1 MKSFLQNCINCL
13 QPRSSDQLPDES
25 PVWQKFLNSNRLK
38 AVRKPWVCGQRSD
51 VLEREGHVVWLH
63 HGGEQDGHGDVVQD
77 GGGVGAA
84 HGQEG
89 GGAHAVPD
97 VAHLTL
103 ARH

>member
-13 QPRSSDQLPDES
+13 QPGSGHQLPDES
-25 PVWQKFLNSNRLK
+25 PVRQKFLNSNRLK
-38 AVRKPWVCGQRSD
+38 AVREPRVCSHGSD
-51 VLEREGHVVWLH
+51 VFEREGHVVWLH

-77 GGGVGAA
+77 GGGGGAA

-97 VAHLTL
+97 VAHLPL
-103 ARH
+103 GRH